1 MHSQIQI
8 EISLCIGACQRK
20 QKSRFLHCFSSLSFV
35 FFTRIKGKFPWSRIS
50 WNGTLLF
57 RLYNTHIIIQRIQ
70 KRELRAETYSSPFS
84 IGKTPQQ
91 DNGVSIIRWKNY
103 FFIPGWAFRQI
114 LRFSFSNIFID
125 YLKVGGE
132 CCCGHWCE
140 LQVVMLVLKILWT
153 WTVCAIVI

>member
-57 RLYNTHIIIQRIQ
+57 RLYNTHIINPKNTKTWI
-70 KRELRAETYSSPFS
+70 KRHILHHFLLEKRHNRTMECQLYV
-84 IGKTPQQ
+84 GKITFLYLDEHLGKYCASHFQISLLVISRWEVNAAVAI
-91 DNGVSIIRWKNY
+91 DVSCR
-103 FFIPGWAFRQI
+103 
-114 LRFSFSNIFID
+114 L
-125 YLKVGGE
+125 
-132 CCCGHWCE
+132 
-140 LQVVMLVLKILWT
+140 
-153 WTVCAIVI
+153 